1 MFVPGRWRC
10 LYKPV
15 GHKREVVTQH
25 DPVTLQTPL
34 GPFRARPETEADE
47 PFLFALFRSHTLVE
61 LAATPVDDTM
71 RDALVRMQ
79 FRAQTSGYRAQ
90 FPNARFDILERA
102 DTPIGRL
109 ILDEGD
115 AAGCIVDFALTAECR
130 GRGIGVAILQSTLD
144 RFARLRR
151 PMRCT
156 VLAHN
161 EPSLRM
167 CRRVGFRQIGEQP
180 PFVELEWRGT

>member
-1 MFVPGRWRC
+1 M
-10 LYKPV
+10 
-15 GHKREVVTQH
+15 TQR
-25 DPVTLQTPL
+25 DSIALDTSR

-47 PFLFALFRSHTLVE
+47 PFLFALFRSHALVD
-61 LAATPVDDTM
+61 LAAMPVDDAM

-79 FRAQTSGYRAQ
+79 FRAQTNSYRAQ
-90 FPNARFDILERA
+90 FPNAQFDILERA

-109 ILDEGD
+109 IVDAGD
-115 AAGCIVDFALTAECR
+115 SAGCIVDFALTPECR
-130 GRGIGVAILQSTLD
+130 GQGIGVAILQAVLD
-144 RFARLRR
+144 RFAPLRR

-167 CRRVGFRQIGEQP
+167 CRRVGFHQISEQP
-180 PFVELEWRGT
+180 PFLELEWRGP